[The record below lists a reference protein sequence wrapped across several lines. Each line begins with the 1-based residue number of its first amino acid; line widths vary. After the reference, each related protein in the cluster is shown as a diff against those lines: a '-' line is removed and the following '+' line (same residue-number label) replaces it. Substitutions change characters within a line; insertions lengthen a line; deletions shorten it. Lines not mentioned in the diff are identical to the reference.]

1 MRRWWLP
8 LALLLS
14 LGVNVGVV
22 AMLALRGE
30 PRPGAAPR
38 APLAAEPLAL
48 PGPPTGPEGP
58 AGREAP
64 GRRFEELAAQLGLD
78 ADARRR
84 FVQLQSR
91 HFEAS
96 REARR
101 RLETARREL
110 AKEFLSGRAD
120 RARVE
125 ELLRA
130 VQTEQASLDRTLGDL
145 LLEAQEILTPE
156 QQRRFAFFVLQRLR
170 AAGAAGPPPPRRGPL
185 RRLMG
190 QR

>member
-1 MRRWWLP
+1 
-8 LALLLS
+8 
-14 LGVNVGVV
+14 
-22 AMLALRGE
+22 
-30 PRPGAAPR
+30 
-38 APLAAEPLAL
+38 
-48 PGPPTGPEGP
+48 
-58 AGREAP
+58 
-64 GRRFEELAAQLGLD
+64 
-78 ADARRR
+78 
-84 FVQLQSR
+84 
-91 HFEAS
+91 
-96 REARR
+96 
-101 RLETARREL
+101 
-110 AKEFLSGRAD
+110 
-120 RARVE
+120 VE